1 MAGRHE
7 KIFSSFGGIAFPH
20 PLAFWFGT
28 LATTVGVVLHLPMY
42 IGAREMGYR
51 LAGMPMDAPMLIG
64 MCLIVAGLAASLFGL
79 YPRSAEATAGL
90 VSQIRVRALDEAPIR
105 AAHVGLL
112 IVMAIAV
119 TIDVMKPTTLA
130 FVVPGMAQEY
140 GLRSPLNPA
149 GIVPVAYLPLS
160 GITGTVP
167 GSFLWGWLGDRIGRR
182 ASILFAGIIF
192 IGTSICG
199 SMPGYVWNFLMCF
212 IMGLGVGGMLP
223 ITYALLAEAI
233 PARHRGWLMV
243 VIGGEIAGAYVIT
256 SWLASELVPTFSR
269 RILWLL
275 GAPTGVLM
283 ILLNRRIP
291 ESPRYLLASGREAE
305 ARAVMN
311 RYGAMI
317 VEERSE
323 LEVEKNVS
331 SRWLQLF
338 RPPLL
343 NQTLAIVLLGIGVG
357 LVLFG
362 FNLWIP
368 SNLRKLGFAEVT
380 ADRILRDSALIGLP
394 FTFLV
399 AWMYGFWSSKKT
411 IILLTSLTAAAMFGF
426 TIAGDAVVTNRV
438 LLYTLL
444 VIPIWGINSVT
455 AVLSVYS
462 AEIYPTR
469 VRSRGT
475 GLAAGASNH
484 RARRLR
490 RRCAVALGDDA
501 SGRHPHGARGA
512 GDPRVRRR
520 NAQPAPRAHHRRGIQ
535 AGRHLARRASGRAA
549 RARSTPRAA
558 LALDMF
564 ACNIRQ
570 SDGRRVGW
578 GVDERLLPAPVAHGR
593 RIADE

>member
-1 MAGRHE
+1 MEQPG
-7 KIFSSFGGIAFPH
+7 KILSSLGGVAFPH
-20 PLAFWFGT
+20 PVAFWLGAV
-28 LATTVGVVLHLPMY
+28 ATTLGVVLHLPMY

-51 LAGMPMDAPMLIG
+51 LAGMPMDDSMLVG
-64 MCLIVAGLAASLFGL
+64 MVLIVVGLVASLYGL

-90 VSQIRVRALDEAPIR
+90 VSQIRVRALDDAPIR
-105 AAHVGLL
+105 AAHVGL
-112 IVMAIAV
+112 IVVMAIAV

-149 GIVPVAYLPLS
+149 GEVPVAYLPLS
-160 GITGTVP
+160 GITGTVL

-199 SMPGYVWNFLMCF
+199 SMPGYIWNFVMCF

-223 ITYALLAEAI
+223 IAYALLAEAI

-243 VIGGEIAGAYVIT
+243 VIGGDIAGAYVIT
-256 SWLASELVPTFSR
+256 SWLASELVPTFSW

-283 ILLNRRIP
+283 ILLNRWIP

-305 ARAVMN
+305 ARAVMS
-311 RYGAMI
+311 RYGAMV

-323 LEVEKNVS
+323 LEVERDVRS
-331 SRWLQLF
+331 QWTQLF
-338 RPPLL
+338 RPPLR
-343 NQTLAIVLLGIGVG
+343 NQTLAITLLGVGVG

-411 IILLTSLTAAAMFGF
+411 IVLLTSLTAAAMFGF
-426 TIAGDAVVTNRV
+426 AIAGDAVVTNRA

-475 GLAAGASNH
+475 GLAAGASKAGGVMIIALVTYGVAAPSLPATTLVGGIPMALAAVAVLLFGVETRN
-484 RARRLR
+484 RRLEQIT
-490 RRCAVALGDDA
+490 AEEFKPMVL
-501 SGRHPHGARGA
+501 
-512 GDPRVRRR
+512 
-520 NAQPAPRAHHRRGIQ
+520 
-535 AGRHLARRASGRAA
+535 
-549 RARSTPRAA
+549 
-558 LALDMF
+558 
-564 ACNIRQ
+564 
-570 SDGRRVGW
+570 
-578 GVDERLLPAPVAHGR
+578 
-593 RIADE
+593 